1 MDNLTD
7 LSVIKDIMT
16 KYGFSFSK
24 SLGQNFLINPSVC
37 PRIAEEGNAKEGF
50 GIIEIGTG
58 FGVLTNELCK
68 RADKVCAI
76 EIDERL
82 IPVIRDTLSEYNNLT
97 VINADVM
104 KTDLKKVIEE
114 NFGGLKVSVC
124 ANLPYYI
131 TSPVIMYLLE
141 SDLPIESITVMVQK
155 EAAERLCAPC
165 GSRECGAISYA
176 VNYYSEPKKLFNVSR
191 GSFYP
196 SPNVDSAVIR
206 LDIRKD
212 VPFELKDKDF
222 FFKVIKGAFSQ
233 RRKTLANAVSSSLG
247 INKEIVKEAIGK
259 TGLDENVRPEKLS
272 LEEMARFSD
281 NLNGGKNGD

>member
-7 LSVIKDIMT
+7 LSVIRNIMT

-24 SLGQNFLINPSVC
+24 ALGQNFLINPSVC
-37 PRIAEEGNAKEGF
+37 PKIAKNGNAKEGF

-68 RADKVCAI
+68 RAQKVCAI

-82 IPVIRDTLSEYNNLT
+82 IPVIHDTLSEYNNLT

-104 KTDLKKVIEE
+104 KTDLKKVISE
-114 NFGGLKVSVC
+114 NFDGLKAAVC

-155 EAAERLCAPC
+155 EAAERLCASC
-165 GSRECGAISYA
+165 GSRECGAVSYA
-176 VNYYSEPKKLFNVSR
+176 VNYYCEPKKLFNVSR

-206 LDIRKD
+206 LDKRKNP
-212 VPFELKDKDF
+212 PFECLNREF

-233 RRKTLANAVSSSLG
+233 RRKTLANAVSSSLD
-247 INKEIVKEAIGK
+247 IDKEKVKMAIK
-259 TGLDENVRPEKLS
+259 LTGLDENIRPEKLK

-281 NLNGGKNGD
+281 NLYGGK